1 MCDHLDDQ
9 NGRTRNDEIRR
20 IIRVIRLTTNH
31 QSRTYTSRAG
41 DGGIPPA
48 AHRPPLLCASQS
60 KQDTHGYPRTRPA
73 VDFLQTTKVQYP
85 VAGPKLPTSMQNAP
99 VWERRTMVR
108 SISFLLGLFEA
119 STMRLSLSFLIIGM
133 HRACGRMGF
142 AIAVC
147 GEIIVSTCVRAVS
160 RDAHSAKANAYV
172 TRIR

>member
-1 MCDHLDDQ
+1 MCDHLDEQ

-20 IIRVIRLTTNH
+20 IVRVIRLTTNH
-31 QSRTYTSRAG
+31 QSRKYISHAG

-73 VDFLQTTKVQYP
+73 VNSLQTTKVQYP

-119 STMRLSLSFLIIGM
+119 STMRLSFSFLMMGM
-133 HRACGRMGF
+133 LRACGRMAF

-147 GEIIVSTCVRAVS
+147 GEIIVSTCER
-160 RDAHSAKANAYV
+160 RV
-172 TRIR
+172 TYFACSS